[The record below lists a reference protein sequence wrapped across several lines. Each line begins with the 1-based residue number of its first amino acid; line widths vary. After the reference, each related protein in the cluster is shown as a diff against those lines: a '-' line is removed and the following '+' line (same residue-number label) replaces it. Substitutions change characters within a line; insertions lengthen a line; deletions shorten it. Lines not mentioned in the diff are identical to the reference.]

1 MKWLEENEGSI
12 PEYFVHLRP
21 TTPLRDSYII
31 DEAINILI
39 NSSDAT
45 SLRSGHPSPE
55 SPLKW
60 FTLNEQGFFQGLLPS
75 NNDLEYY
82 NQPKERFDT
91 VFIPNGYVDIV
102 KSSHVMN
109 SDNLH
114 GENMIGFETKVC
126 SEIDSI
132 EELDYIEFQLNR
144 DGSLLLDELNLK
156 Y

>member
-1 MKWLEENEGSI
+1 MI
-12 PEYFVHLRP
+12 F
-21 TTPLRDSYII
+21 
-31 DEAINILI
+31 
-39 NSSDAT
+39 
-45 SLRSGHPSPE
+45 
-55 SPLKW
+55 
-60 FTLNEQGFFQGLLPS
+60 
-75 NNDLEYY
+75 EYY